1 MCFGASMPSVPAP
14 PPPPAPPPSLPDSGV
29 QNAGANQQNLAAM
42 AYGAS
47 QTVLT
52 GPQGLKTPAN
62 TTAGAVGG
70 GKTLLGG

>member
-1 MCFGASMPSVPAP
+1 
-14 PPPPAPPPSLPDSGV
+14 LPDQGV
-29 QNAGANQQNLAAM
+29 QAAGQNQRNLAAM

-52 GPQGLKTPAN
+52 GPQGLQTPAA
-62 TTAGAVGG
+62 TTANS